1 MIYYRLLAMIDLL
14 FVGFIIRVTLGEL
27 KVLNDTSP
35 SLFVIFLALISAL
48 MLILMFMT
56 KKEKRTITYKGKQ
69 ITITNDDKMFIKLI
83 RKNDYKVDE
92 KLEKLVTSQGGKL
105 AKLTS
110 FIITIALFIRI
121 TQILNIKISLAQN
134 VKLIILL
141 VVMSV
146 MFFLG
151 LSTLFGTKVIQY
163 NIILPY
169 YRNLMLLETIEEL
182 DKDDGMG
189 YINFLKR
196 YRNIGFD
203 ENSVNKLRE
212 EIKEGND
219 RVSLLIDIDQNTNL
233 LK

>member
-1 MIYYRLLAMIDLL
+1 MIYYRLLALTDLL
-14 FVGFIIRVTLGEL
+14 FVGFVLRVVFGEL
-27 KVLNDTSP
+27 KVLDEASP
-35 SLFVIFLALISAL
+35 TLFLIFFVLISVL
-48 MLILMFMT
+48 MLVMMFIN
-56 KKEKRTITYKGKQ
+56 KKEKTVTYKGKQ
-69 ITITNDDKMFIKLI
+69 ITITNEDKMFIKLI
-83 RKNDYKVDE
+83 RKSGYKVDE
-92 KLEKLVTSQGGKL
+92 KLEKLVTNQGGKL

-212 EIKEGND
+212 EIKEGKD

-233 LK
+233 LR